1 ARVWVPDAEA
11 VWASAQLLQGYRP
24 GEIELFLQLSDG
36 REVRYPVT
44 GPGALPPLGNP
55 EIQDGESDLTALSHL
70 HEPAVLHNLRLR
82 FLDYSCIYTYCGIVL
97 VAINPYEQ
105 LPIYGE
111 EVIDAY
117 SGQDTADMDP
127 HIFSV
132 AEEAYRQMARE
143 ERNQSIIISGE
154 SGAGK
159 TVSAKFAMR
168 YFAVVGGSARQTSVE
183 ERVLA
188 TNPIMEAFG
197 NAKTTRNDNSSR
209 FGKYIEIGFGC
220 QGDIIGAHMRTYL
233 LEKSRVVFQAPE
245 ERNYHIFY
253 QLCTSWDLPELCA
266 LRLAPAEQF
275 RYTRQGGGAQTPG
288 TADGADLERTRRALA
303 VLGVQADQ
311 QMELFRILA
320 ALLHLGNIEIRASS
334 RDGERSSINVDD
346 VALAVFVKMLG
357 VERSQMAHWLCHRRL
372 VVAGETLVKPMPWQQ
387 ACEARDALA
396 KHVYGQLFS
405 WVVRRLNAALQAPR
419 RTPKSF
425 IGVLD
430 IYGFEMFE
438 RNSFEQFCINYA
450 NEKLQQ
456 QFTQRVFQL
465 EQEEYVREG
474 IPWSRVEF
482 SDNQPCIALIEGPLG
497 VLDLLDE
504 ECRMPKGS
512 DETWAR
518 KLYEQHQNQ
527 NPNPHFGKPRMSD
540 TAFVI
545 LHFADRVQYECEG
558 FLDKNR
564 DTVFEEPINILKAS
578 QSELVAE
585 LFQEEPA
592 EGALT
597 LPGLKSVLPN
607 GSLRAGRRSGL
618 STIREYKQTVGFQFR
633 QSLRLLMDTLNSTTP
648 HYVRCIK
655 PNDLKQPFLFDPKRA
670 VQQLRACGVL
680 ETIRISAAG
689 YPSRQ
694 VRNTVVEKFKAGF
707 GYKKIS
713 QASNIPRSTVQ
724 AIILKWKEYQTTAN
738 LPRPGRPSKLSAQT
752 RRRLIRDAAKRPM
765 ITLDE
770 LQRTTAEVGDIMVWA
785 CFSSA
790 GTGKMV
796 KIEGKMDAAKYRTIL
811 DENLLESAKDLKL
824 GRRFIFQQDND
835 PKHTAKSTKEWFTN
849 KRIQVFE
856 WPSQSP
862 DLNPI
867 ENLWKELKTAVHKR
881 SPSNLTELELLAQLL
896 RVSRAVLLI
905 QRTFRMVQ
913 VRRLYLQL
921 RSAAVTIQAAVRG
934 ALARRAYRQLVAHC
948 AATVLQARVRGWLA
962 RRGFLRMRQAV
973 LCLQCC
979 YRQLC
984 ARRELRRRRAAARSV
999 ERYRELHKGMEVKLI
1014 QLQRRA
1020 DEQAR
1025 ESTLLR
1031 EALGSERAAH
1041 RAELARLQ
1049 GALER
1054 LQEQGQGRSALAR
1067 LQEQR
1072 RQEEEEQRRK
1082 AAERDTQEI
1091 ARLTQEVQAL
1101 REEKAA
1107 LEAEREA
1114 LCTRV
1119 LAQESS
1125 LEERVA
1131 QQVAQSSSSLH
1142 AELEEERRR
1151 YQGLLREFGRLE
1163 QRYDNLREEVM
1174 LAEAAWSAVLQ
1185 FKNLD
1190 GELFSIG
1197 GYRLYSLLLA
1207 SHVGLGTPLRRARN
1221 CVTPATVVQMAVG
1234 FVPQCENK
1242 CQMSV
1247 REHVT
1252 VGQCLFSDKAEFSV
1266 EPPGGEV
1273 GCSRSSVQTGV
1284 DLVLF
1289 CAMQRSRGHR
1299 RTDSS
1304 QSLVLGFIPPVSPG
1318 VEEAD
1323 RRISVTSPPPEGRA
1337 WVLGAPWV
1345 GVGESEQVVCKCVC
1359 EYVGVGVC
1367 VKSYESH
1374 ECDRVSEC
1382 VCGSGSVCEC
1392 VACQRHTDTHP
1403 LTVRHQD
1410 SLMEAVGVAKDGAER
1425 MRGEDLRHAYDAV
1438 RVANKILESQL
1449 LSQRSQWEGE
1459 ISALRQQA
1467 QGPRQEGG
1475 VSDLA
1480 LSPLID
1486 TPLPPP
1492 VQEQL
1497 AALVSDNMDLMEQVE
1512 AAEQECRRLRRE
1524 LRDLRD
1530 TLTLINTGLAPSLS
1544 LSVSLS
1550 LCVQSVTV
1558 SITLYHSHSGS
1569 ITLYTTLSLC
1579 LTLSH
1584 SVSHSLSLCLT
1595 LCTTLSLCLTLCTT
1609 LSVSHSVYFS
1619 LSVSHS
1625 VYPLSVSHSLS
1636 VSLCAPLSLCV
1647 SLCLTLCPLFS
1658 DPRSATP
1665 TGKEGSA
1672 AQHKG
1677 EPSLGLLEC
1686 KKKDEAQLLRTV
1698 VTDLRPDTALSL
1710 PPGLPACL
1718 LFLCIRH
1725 LDWAGEEARVRSLCG
1740 AVVSAIKGAL
1750 KKHSANLD
1758 MTALWLRNS
1767 FLLTDLLTQ
1776 HSTPQASEQLDSVEE
1791 TPQLTF
1797 DLSGTRQ
1804 ALSNLSIQA
1813 YHQLL
1818 GITESRLQ
1826 PLIVPAML
1834 ESETIPGLSS
1844 SAGKAGGSRKR
1855 ASGASKGG
1863 PGMAAV
1869 LQELGALDAAM
1880 AHQALCPQLRRQA
1893 FQQLSHLL
1901 AATALNS
1908 LLLRRDV
1915 CSWSRG
1921 LQIRYNISQL
1931 EEWLRSRSLQT
1942 GGTMDSLE
1950 PLIQAAQLLQVSKK
1964 SEEDARAIV
1973 ETCTALS
1980 SQQIVK
1986 ILSLYTPHS
1995 EFEER
2000 VTLNFI
2006 RTVQALLT
2014 ERAGRGPRQLLL
2026 DVRRV
2031 FPVTFPYVPP
2041 PPLRAEQ
2048 LDIPTCLGL
2057 AFLRR
2062 V

>member
-1 ARVWVPDAEA
+1 MPASELYTKGARVWVPDAET

-24 GEIELFLQLSDG
+24 GESELFLQLSDG

-168 YFAVVGGSARQTSVE
+168 YFAVVGGSAQQTSVE

-253 QLCTSWDLPELCA
+253 QLCTSWDLPELSA

-275 RYTRQGGGAQTPG
+275 RYTRQGGGAAG

-334 RDGERSSINVDD
+334 RDGERSSINADD

-405 WVVRRLNAALQAPR
+405 WVVRRLNAALRAPQ

-512 DETWAR
+512 DESWAR
-518 KLYEQHQNQ
+518 KLYEQQQNQ
-527 NPNPHFGKPRMSD
+527 NPNPHFRKPRMSD
-540 TAFVI
+540 AAFVI
-545 LHFADRVQYECEG
+545 LHFADTVQYECEG

-680 ETIRISAAG
+680 ETIRISATG
-689 YPSRQ
+689 YPSRWSYPEFFSRYR
-694 VRNTVVEKFKAGF
+694 V
-707 GYKKIS
+707 
-713 QASNIPRSTVQ
+713 
-724 AIILKWKEYQTTAN
+724 
-738 LPRPGRPSKLSAQT
+738 
-752 RRRLIRDAAKRPM
+752 LIRDRKAGHEDQQAVCRRA
-765 ITLDE
+765 LGE
-770 LQRTTAEVGDIMVWA
+770 LISDSDQYWFGKTKIFFR
-785 CFSSA
+785 A
-790 GTGKMV
+790 GQV
-796 KIEGKMDAAKYRTIL
+796 A
-811 DENLLESAKDLKL
+811 LLERLRAERLHTACVTIQSRVRGWL
-824 GRRFIFQQDND
+824 GRRRYGLICQA
-835 PKHTAKSTKEWFTN
+835 T
-849 KRIQVFE
+849 
-856 WPSQSP
+856 
-862 DLNPI
+862 
-867 ENLWKELKTAVHKR
+867 
-881 SPSNLTELELLAQLL
+881 LTLQRYIRGALARRLAQLL

-962 RRGFLRMRQAV
+962 RRGFLRVRQAA

-979 YRQLC
+979 YRRLC

-1072 RQEEEEQRRK
+1072 QQEEEEQRRK

-1091 ARLTQEVQAL
+1091 ARLMQEVQAL

-1107 LEAEREA
+1107 LEAERET

-1119 LAQESS
+1119 LVQESS

-1131 QQVAQSSSSLH
+1131 QQVARSSSSLH

-1151 YQGLLREFGRLE
+1151 YQGLLRDFGRLE

-1174 LAEAAWSAVLQ
+1174 LAE
-1185 FKNLD
+1185 
-1190 GELFSIG
+1190 
-1197 GYRLYSLLLA
+1197 R
-1207 SHVGLGTPLRRARN
+1207 SH
-1221 CVTPATVVQMAVG
+1221 
-1234 FVPQCENK
+1234 
-1242 CQMSV
+1242 
-1247 REHVT
+1247 
-1252 VGQCLFSDKAEFSV
+1252 
-1266 EPPGGEV
+1266 
-1273 GCSRSSVQTGV
+1273 
-1284 DLVLF
+1284 
-1289 CAMQRSRGHR
+1289 GHR

-1323 RRISVTSPPPEGRA
+1323 RRISVTSPSPEGRT
-1337 WVLGAPWV
+1337 WILGAPW
-1345 GVGESEQVVCKCVC
+1345 
-1359 EYVGVGVC
+1359 
-1367 VKSYESH
+1367 
-1374 ECDRVSEC
+1374 
-1382 VCGSGSVCEC
+1382 
-1392 VACQRHTDTHP
+1392 
-1403 LTVRHQD
+1403 D

-1425 MRGEDLRHAYDAV
+1425 MRVEDLRHAYDAV

-1459 ISALRQQA
+1459 LSALRQQA

-1475 VSDLA
+1475 ASDLA

-1486 TPLPPP
+1486 TPLPRP

-1530 TLTLINTGLAPSLS
+1530 TLTLINT
-1544 LSVSLS
+1544 
-1550 LCVQSVTV
+1550 
-1558 SITLYHSHSGS
+1558 
-1569 ITLYTTLSLC
+1569 
-1579 LTLSH
+1579 
-1584 SVSHSLSLCLT
+1584 
-1595 LCTTLSLCLTLCTT
+1595 
-1609 LSVSHSVYFS
+1609 
-1619 LSVSHS
+1619 
-1625 VYPLSVSHSLS
+1625 
-1636 VSLCAPLSLCV
+1636 
-1647 SLCLTLCPLFS
+1647 

-1672 AQHKG
+1672 AQQKG

-1725 LDWAGEEARVRSLCG
+1725 LDWAGEEARVRSLCA

-1776 HSTPQASEQLDSVEE
+1776 HSTQQASEQLDSVEE
-1791 TPQLTF
+1791 TPRLTF

-1880 AHQALCPQLRRQA
+1880 TRQALCPQLRRQA

-2014 ERAGRGPRQLLL
+2014 ERAGGGPRQLLL

-2031 FPVTFPYVPP
+2031 FPVTFPYLPP

-2048 LDIPTCLGL
+2048 LDIPACLGL